1 MSASLPEEQTIESE
15 AQAGLPQSALH
26 RTFSALHYRDF
37 RLLWFGAFTS
47 TCGTFMQALAQGW
60 LVYKITGSALLLGFD
75 GFLSTGPMLLF
86 SLFGG
91 VLADRIER
99 RQVMLASQSMQMTI
113 AFVLPYLIDT
123 KTVPISH

>member
-1 MSASLPEEQTIESE
+1 MSASLPDEQTME
-15 AQAGLPQSALH
+15 AEARAAAQLGPVA

-37 RLLWFGAFTS
+37 RLLWIGAFMS

-91 VLADRIER
+91 VIADRVER
-99 RQVMLASQSMQMTI
+99 KKIMLLSQYLQMGF
-113 AFVLPYLIDT
+113 ALILAALIWFHQI
-123 KTVPISH
+123 KV